1 MQEIGFNK
9 VITLKT
15 VPQKNKN
22 IEKKTVT
29 FLNEMSLIE
38 VWK

>member
-1 MQEIGFNK
+1 MQEIRFNK

-15 VPQKNKN
+15 VPQKNQN

-29 FLNEMSLIE
+29 FFNEMSLIK